1 MLHGGDHDARH
12 LGFQQ
17 GAKEFYGCNL
27 MSKNVAI
34 IFAGGTGHRMHSA
47 SVPKQ
52 FLEHKGKPIIIYTLE
67 GFDRHPQIDG
77 IVVACLEEWIPKL
90 RQMVLQFGIS
100 KVVQIVPGGASGQA
114 SIYNG
119 LVAAED
125 LYGQDDIIALIHDGV
140 RPLITAQTISDN
152 IRVAHEQGCCITT
165 APTTETFVIRK
176 EDGCLSV
183 SNRAHSFLARAP
195 QSFYLRD
202 ILSAHR
208 KAMEE
213 QLPPFIDCCTLMS
226 HYGYKMGLADGPIE
240 NIKITTDIDFCT
252 FKAYIDMAE

>member
-1 MLHGGDHDARH
+1 
-12 LGFQQ
+12 
-17 GAKEFYGCNL
+17 

-34 IFAGGTGHRMHSA
+34 IFAGGTGHRMQSA

-52 FLEHKGKPIIIYTLE
+52 FLEYKEKPIIIYTLE
-67 GFDRHPQIDG
+67 VFDKHPQIDG

-90 RQMVLQFGIS
+90 RQIVLHFGIS
-100 KVVQIVPGGASGQA
+100 KVVQIVPGGPSGQA

-119 LVAAED
+119 LVAAAD
-125 LYGQDDIIALIHDGV
+125 LYGQDDTIALIHDGV

-152 IRVAHEQGCCITT
+152 IRVAREQGCCITT
-165 APTTETFVIRK
+165 APTTETFVVRQQ
-176 EDGCLSV
+176 DGGLSV
-183 SNRAHSFLARAP
+183 PDRALSFLARAP